1 MFSTKHSGII
11 SEIERLEEVANDLRK
26 QKYSGIPGN
35 SSLQANYT
43 QAIEEILE
51 AIKRLA
57 KQIPKEDD

>member
-1 MFSTKHSGII
+1 MFSARHSGII

-35 SSLQANYT
+35 SPLQADYT